1 MSLKFKNFIRTKFLF
16 LILII
21 FIPLIFGLIIYMTN
35 EKDAYAAV
43 NLSPDNHEI
52 ISLGKSVYSQNCASC
67 HGIKL
72 EGQKNWM
79 SRLPDGLMPAPPHD
93 ETGHTWHHSDKYL
106 FMITKNGI
114 EDIIGQKYPNNM
126 PAYKDILSDKEIIS
140 VLSYI
145 KSTWP
150 NRIKKIHDQIN
161 AREKSNQS

>member
-1 MSLKFKNFIRTKFLF
+1 MSLNFKNFIKIKFLLVIIIPTFF
-16 LILII
+16 L
-21 FIPLIFGLIIYMTN
+21 FFGMIIYMP
-35 EKDAYAAV
+35 KDKNAQAAYIL
-43 NLSPDNHEI
+43 NPDNHDIVE
-52 ISLGKSVYSQNCASC
+52 LGKSVYVQNCASC
-67 HGIKL
+67 HGVKL
-72 EGQKNWM
+72 EGQKDWM

-106 FMITKNGI
+106 FMITKYGI

-126 PAYKDILSDKEIIS
+126 PGYKDILSDKEIIS

-161 AREKSNQS
+161 AREKSKQS

>member
-1 MSLKFKNFIRTKFLF
+1 MSLNFKSFIKIRFL
-16 LILII
+16 LAI
-21 FIPLIFGLIIYMTN
+21 FIPTSLLFFGIIIYTL
-35 EKDAYAAV
+35 KDKNAQAAYIL
-43 NLSPDNHEI
+43 NPDNYDI
-52 ISLGKSVYSQNCASC
+52 VKLGKTVYVQNCASC
-67 HGIKL
+67 HGVKL
-72 EGQKNWM
+72 EGQKDWM

-106 FMITKNGI
+106 FMITKYGI

-150 NRIKKIHDQIN
+150 NKIKKIHDQIN
-161 AREKSNQS
+161 DREKSK